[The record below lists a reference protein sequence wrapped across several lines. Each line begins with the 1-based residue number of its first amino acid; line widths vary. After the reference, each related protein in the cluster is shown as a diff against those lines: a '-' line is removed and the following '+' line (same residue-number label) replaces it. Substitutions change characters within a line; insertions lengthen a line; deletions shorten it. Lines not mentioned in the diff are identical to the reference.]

1 MDEQWRVEFDADVT
15 FANGGGL
22 QTQGFRLDIAGD
34 AIDDAELAEYFVHR
48 HLGLL
53 LVDTVT
59 IRRRRLLREGH
70 KGSRGGPSDPA
81 PKGQAA
87 ASG

>member
-22 QTQGFRLDIAGD
+22 RTQGFRLDIAGED
-34 AIDDAELAEYFVHR
+34 IDDAELTEYFVHR

-59 IRRRRLLREGH
+59 IRRRRVFREAH
-70 KGSRGGPSDPA
+70 TGSRGGPSDPA
-81 PKGQAA
+81 PKGETA

>member
-1 MDEQWRVEFDADVT
+1 MDEQWRIEFDADVT
-15 FANGGGL
+15 FVNGGGL

-34 AIDDAELAEYFVHR
+34 AIDDAELADYFVHR

-59 IRRRRLLREGH
+59 ILRRQLIREGH
-70 KGSRGGPSDPA
+70 KGSRGGPSDPS
-81 PKGQAA
+81 PTG
-87 ASG
+87 ASTPSG